1 MKLKI
6 IIPIA
11 TALFGLLL
19 GYLFFHTSSSNEEHK
34 HQLTEAE
41 NQVWTCSM
49 HPQIRRSEPGDC
61 PICGMDLIPLSN
73 EGGVSN
79 PMAIKMSPTAM
90 QLANVQTALVK
101 KGIASKT
108 IKLNGKVKADERYVS
123 SQTTHIS
130 GRVEKLLVNYTGE
143 TVQKGQVLAYIY
155 SPELIAA
162 QKELFEA
169 QKLLDL
175 QPQLF
180 ESAKMKLS
188 NWKLTDS
195 QIDKI
200 ITSNKIIENFPIRA
214 DRSGVVISKTVN
226 LGDYLNQ
233 GNSLYEIADLSRL
246 WIWLDLYERD
256 LNWIKT
262 GSKVA
267 YQFQSYRGE
276 KREGVISF
284 IEPTIDP
291 QTRTSRAR
299 IDLRNSSGKY
309 KPEMFVKGEVQSKL
323 SKHNEEITV
332 PKSAVM
338 WTGERSIVYVKM
350 SDEVGTSFMLR
361 EIVLGESLGEDFV
374 VKKGL
379 EEGEEIVVNGTFSVD
394 AAAQLAG
401 KPSMMNPTGGKVNTG
416 HNHGGGSM
424 EQSQVMESK
433 SISPEAQSTLAG
445 ILDAY
450 LALKNDLVN
459 DDYSKS
465 EKSMKAFQNSLSRI
479 NMSLFKGDNH
489 NIWMKHSSALEKL
502 TKNFLAA
509 EDIGSARDVFIL
521 ISEQMIMVAKSF
533 PPNKELFVQYCP
545 MADRNNGARW
555 LSESKVVKNPYFGEA
570 MLKCGEVT
578 EELHKQ

>member
-79 PMAIKMSPTAM
+79 PMAIKMSPTAI
-90 QLANVQTALVK
+90 QLANVQTALAK

-200 ITSNKIIENFPIRA
+200 ITTF
-214 DRSGVVISKTVN
+214 
-226 LGDYLNQ
+226 
-233 GNSLYEIADLSRL
+233 
-246 WIWLDLYERD
+246 LD
-256 LNWIKT
+256 T
-262 GSKVA
+262 
-267 YQFQSYRGE
+267 
-276 KREGVISF
+276 
-284 IEPTIDP
+284 
-291 QTRTSRAR
+291 
-299 IDLRNSSGKY
+299 
-309 KPEMFVKGEVQSKL
+309 
-323 SKHNEEITV
+323 
-332 PKSAVM
+332 
-338 WTGERSIVYVKM
+338 
-350 SDEVGTSFMLR
+350 
-361 EIVLGESLGEDFV
+361 
-374 VKKGL
+374 
-379 EEGEEIVVNGTFSVD
+379 
-394 AAAQLAG
+394 
-401 KPSMMNPTGGKVNTG
+401 
-416 HNHGGGSM
+416 
-424 EQSQVMESK
+424 
-433 SISPEAQSTLAG
+433 
-445 ILDAY
+445 
-450 LALKNDLVN
+450 
-459 DDYSKS
+459 
-465 EKSMKAFQNSLSRI
+465 
-479 NMSLFKGDNH
+479 
-489 NIWMKHSSALEKL
+489 
-502 TKNFLAA
+502 
-509 EDIGSARDVFIL
+509 
-521 ISEQMIMVAKSF
+521 
-533 PPNKELFVQYCP
+533 
-545 MADRNNGARW
+545 
-555 LSESKVVKNPYFGEA
+555 PYH
-570 MLKCGEVT
+570 L
-578 EELHKQ
+578 